1 MVYEETLR
9 KLNVPNNE
17 LFHNIDKAY
26 ENFIQKATV
35 VIDNLT
41 PSKDKRI

>member
-17 LFHNIDKAY
+17 LFYDIDKPY
-26 ENFIQKATV
+26 EHFIQKATV
-35 VIDNLT
+35 VIDNIT